1 MDGLGTEAQ
10 LSILFSK
17 VPRVLLIIP
26 SHHILSVSVLE
37 GVSGVASRTLP
48 LVCSV
53 LEDVSGVANRT
64 LPLVCSVLEDVS
76 GVANRTLPPY
86 STLFCS

>member
-1 MDGLGTEAQ
+1 M
-10 LSILFSK
+10 
-17 VPRVLLIIP
+17 PRALLIVL
-26 SHHILSVSVLE
+26 SRHILSVSVFE

-53 LEDVSGVANRT
+53 LEDVSVSGVANRT